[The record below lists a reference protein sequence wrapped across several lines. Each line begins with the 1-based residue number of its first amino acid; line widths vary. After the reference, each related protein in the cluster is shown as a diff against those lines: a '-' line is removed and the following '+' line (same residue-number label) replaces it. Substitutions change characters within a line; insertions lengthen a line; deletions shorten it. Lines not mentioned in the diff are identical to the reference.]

1 MGKNFHPMAAK
12 NGTGSILA
20 IKQYTRALMPLSVE
34 QERLEELHQRCP
46 PERLV

>member
-1 MGKNFHPMAAK
+1 MGKKLSPYGRKEWHR
-12 NGTGSILA
+12 SILA